1 MSKLPKLKLKKPYG
15 YPFEE
20 IRDFEQAKDVLFSQ
34 GGEDIVVAEGQVIKS
49 YEELVQLAT
58 QDSYEDKEF
67 LEVWLL
73 AVEIGGG

>member
-1 MSKLPKLKLKKPYG
+1 M
-15 YPFEE
+15 
-20 IRDFEQAKDVLFSQ
+20 QKDVLFSQ
-34 GGEDIVVAEGQVIKS
+34 GGEDIIVAEGQVIKS

-58 QDSYEDKEF
+58 QDSYKDKEF

>member
-49 YEELVQLAT
+49 YEELVQLAA
-58 QDSYEDKEF
+58 QDSYKDKEF

>member
-34 GGEDIVVAEGQVIKS
+34 GGEDVVVAEGQVIKS

-58 QDSYEDKEF
+58 QDSYKDKEF